1 MTRYAVL
8 IIIGL
13 VLIAAGLLVLAQCNE
28 PPPVDVTPTIVTST
42 PTATATSTPMPSIS
56 PSATFYAPTAAVTPV
71 ATRTPVLTATATISA
86 METVAPS
93 PTATVAVTAEL
104 LGHHR
109 VGRGETMYGIGL
121 EWYRGRYLAWGAD
134 VWRPICDANPQI
146 VDCRLIYPGDV
157 LGVPRLP

>member
-1 MTRYAVL
+1 MSK
-8 IIIGL
+8 
-13 VLIAAGLLVLAQCNE
+13 IAPVIVAASLLVALAAIVIFTARGCGQ
-28 PPPVDVTPTIVTST
+28 PPPLP
-42 PTATATSTPMPSIS
+42 PTATATIAATTPPKATIS

-71 ATRTPVLTATATISA
+71 ATRTPVLTAAATISA